1 MAGFGFGPQL
11 GVGGKVNTMDKK
23 KKIKAK
29 PSKDTFLLRLLGS
42 GKAKAAGKA
51 ISERKAKL
59 EAALKD

>member
-11 GVGGKVNTMDKK
+11 GAGGRSMDKK

-42 GKAKAAGKA
+42 GKAAGAGKA
-51 ISERKAKL
+51 KIDRKKKL
-59 EAALKD
+59 EEAFKD